1 MRRLLQSQ
9 WILALSLLGIASSIA
24 LWVLMVQ
31 EQLRVDPE
39 LPPRLL
45 VLSVL
50 VLLAIA
56 VVRRVSFL
64 EKKVAGQWFL
74 GPPDNSYAAY
84 LLLSSDFQIL
94 GASDLAQRWLPV
106 EDFIGKGL
114 QSLIAS
120 CPNLAAL

>member
-64 EKKVAGQWFL
+64 EKKVAEHWFL
-74 GPPDNSYAAY
+74 ELPDNSYAAY

-106 EDFIGKGL
+106 EDFIGNGL

>member
-1 MRRLLQSQ
+1 MRRLLQTQ
-9 WILALSLLGIASSIA
+9 WILALSLLGMASSIA
-24 LWVLMVQ
+24 LWVFTGQDKLG
-31 EQLRVDPE
+31 LDPE

-74 GPPDNSYAAY
+74 GLPDNS
-84 LLLSSDFQIL
+84 
-94 GASDLAQRWLPV
+94 
-106 EDFIGKGL
+106 
-114 QSLIAS
+114 
-120 CPNLAAL
+120 